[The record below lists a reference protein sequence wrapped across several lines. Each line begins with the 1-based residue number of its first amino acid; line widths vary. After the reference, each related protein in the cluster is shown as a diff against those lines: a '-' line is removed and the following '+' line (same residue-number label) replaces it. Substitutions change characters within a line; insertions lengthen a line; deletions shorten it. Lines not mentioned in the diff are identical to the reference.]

1 MLKSN
6 EKLFSFTQKLL
17 DALTA
22 GACWLLAYHLRFY
35 YFDLA
40 QTGLGPLFFQLTP
53 LLMVL
58 TIYAFYKFGLYR
70 SQRFNSRFKE
80 ITTVF
85 YANSIVAVA
94 FVVFLYF
101 FASNRLSRLTIVY
114 YYFFSCFG
122 LTFIRILVRNYLRAL
137 RRQGKNL
144 RHVLLVGNGDQLLKY
159 VDTVKD
165 FKDSGIRFLGWI
177 DGGDLPIEKK
187 IHPLNISLEE
197 AKAALS
203 PDAIVIGFKSSD
215 SFRIDKIL
223 RKHYNDIVPIQV
235 LPDLTYSFIGHR
247 IDDFDGIPLLTL
259 NQPKLD
265 GIGSFFKRS
274 FDILSC
280 TLGLLV
286 ISPLFILIG
295 MLIKLTSRG
304 PVFYGQERMGLDG
317 MPFTMWKFRTMKVS
331 HSDEDK
337 TTWTTKDDP
346 RKTPIG
352 AFLRKTSIDEFP
364 QLFNVLMGDMS
375 LVGPRP
381 ERPFFVEKFNQEIP
395 GYMLRHKMK
404 SGITGWAQINGWR
417 GDTSIAKRIECDNFY
432 IKNWSFWLD
441 IKILF
446 LTFWKGFVNKNAY

>member
-22 GACWLLAYHLRFY
+22 GVCWLLAYHLRFNY
-35 YFDLA
+35 SDLA
-40 QTGLGPLFFQLTP
+40 QSGLGPLFFQLTP

-58 TIYAFYKFGLYR
+58 TIYTFYKFGLYK

-80 ITTVF
+80 ITAVF

-114 YYFFSCFG
+114 YYFFSSFG
-122 LTFIRILVRNYLRAL
+122 LTLMRIMVRNYLRAL
-137 RRQGKNL
+137 RRKGKNL

-177 DGGDLPIEKK
+177 DGGNLAIEKN
-187 IHPLNISLEE
+187 IAPLNITLEE

-203 PDAIVIGFKSSD
+203 PDAIVIGYKSID
-215 SFRIDKIL
+215 SFQVDKIL
-223 RKHYNDIVPIQV
+223 RKHFNDVIPIQV

-280 TLGLLV
+280 SLGLLF

-295 MLIKLTSRG
+295 LLIKLTSRG

-331 HSDEDK
+331 HADEDK

-352 AFLRKTSIDEFP
+352 ALLRKTSIDEFP
-364 QLFNVLMGDMS
+364 QLLNVLMGDMS

-441 IKILF
+441 LKILF